1 HPTRHGE
8 EPPPPRDAT
17 ARRAGART
25 GRPRMDCA
33 PPPTARLCGAVTD
46 EIAAHLDACPRCA
59 VEAPRVRRV
68 TGLLDTI
75 PAPSAS
81 PVLAT
86 HVLDAAAP
94 PLPANAPR
102 LPAAAWRRLAA
113 AIAVAILPLPLI
125 LFVGWEALS
134 AVNRLLSTV
143 LPAAMSFYLVAPHAA
158 LLGLLVAV
166 PYGAA

>member
-1 HPTRHGE
+1 M
-8 EPPPPRDAT
+8 
-17 ARRAGART
+17 
-25 GRPRMDCA
+25 MDCD
-33 PPPTARLCGAVTD
+33 TALTALLFGKVTD
-46 EIAAHLDACPRCA
+46 EVAAHLDACPRCA

-75 PAPSAS
+75 PAPSPS
-81 PVLAT
+81 PALAT

-94 PLPANAPR
+94 LLSANAHR

-134 AVNRLLSTV
+134 TVNRLLSTV
-143 LPAAMSFYLVAPHAA
+143 LPAGVSFYLVATHAV

-166 PYGAA
+166 TYGAVPLLAAHQLRLRHEDTHA